1 MHSKKKEEN
10 NSKKKEV
17 QIKKFFQNIK
27 CIIEDWLEHFV
38 MSFNLILINIF
49 PSNIKKF

>member
-27 CIIEDWLEHFV
+27 CIIEDWLEHFFEHKLATFCV
-38 MSFNLILINIF
+38 ANL
-49 PSNIKKF
+49 